1 MTCLDDSVRLAAL
14 IAAVAAAVNLLVLG
28 LHDVVSPEVDPVT
41 RAVSEYAL
49 GDFGWLAT
57 IGGC

>member
-1 MTCLDDSVRLAAL
+1 MRLAAL

-28 LHDVVSPEVDPVT
+28 LLDVVSPEVDPVT

-49 GDFGWLAT
+49 WRLRVVGHDRY
-57 IGGC
+57 GC